1 MTTPSVPATGDVSV
15 RLTAAPP
22 VLLLD
27 VLAAI
32 EALQREVQLSGLVGE
47 APVRSEVERALVH
60 DRARVQAQRDEIH
73 DRAAA
78 ARAEGSATVDVGVT
92 YSSTELDLVLSAAD
106 AVAAVDRA
114 AHRGEMLVPPL
125 TDDER
130 HLWTWMV
137 DEIRRQAAGEAPIA
151 FRPRP

>member
-1 MTTPSVPATGDVSV
+1 MTTQPRSTGDVSV
-15 RLTAAPP
+15 RWSAVPP

-32 EALQREVQLSGLVGE
+32 EALQRDVQLSGLAGD
-47 APVRSEVERALVH
+47 APVGSDVERGLVE
-60 DRARVQAQRDEIH
+60 DRARVQAQRDELH
-73 DRAAA
+73 DQAAE
-78 ARAEGSATVDVGVT
+78 ARAEGSATFDVVVA
-92 YSSTELDLVLSAAD
+92 YSSNELDLVLSAAD
-106 AVAAVDRA
+106 AVASADRA
-114 AHRGEMLVPPL
+114 AHRGELLVPPL

-137 DEIRRQAAGEAPIA
+137 EQIRGQAAGEAAVP